1 VKQERLTLRLEEDL
15 IAKAKRVARD
25 RGTSVSRMVASF
37 FDSLE
42 DSRDTS
48 RPHGPVTSRLRGSIR
63 PAGEVAP
70 TDEEDYRR
78 YLVEK
83 HGSS

>member
-1 VKQERLTLRLEEDL
+1 MKQERLTLRLEEDL
-15 IAKAKRVARD
+15 IAKAKRVARN

-42 DSRDTS
+42 DSGDTN
-48 RPHGPVTSRLRGSIR
+48 PLHGPVTSRLRGSIKPSGGDP
-63 PAGEVAP
+63 PANEKA
-70 TDEEDYRR
+70 YRR